1 MHPLSSTIFFA
12 QASST
17 QALKAN
23 DLLFSICTQDRG
35 NVQTF
40 AIYKFAFPKKKNN
53 ASVPVANSKKNIT
66 YRIQNNFGLI

>member
-17 QALKAN
+17 KALKAN

-40 AIYKFAFPKKKNN
+40 AIYKFAFPKKKIM
-53 ASVPVANSKKNIT
+53 PVFQWQTQKKT
-66 YRIQNNFGLI
+66 LLTEFKTTLD